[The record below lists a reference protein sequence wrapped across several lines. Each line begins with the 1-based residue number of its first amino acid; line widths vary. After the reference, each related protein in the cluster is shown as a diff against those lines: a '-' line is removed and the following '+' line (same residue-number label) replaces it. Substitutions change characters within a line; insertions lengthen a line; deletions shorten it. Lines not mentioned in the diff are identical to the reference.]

1 MLVDWF
7 TVGAQTINFI
17 ILVWLLK
24 RFLYQ
29 PILAAIDAREKRIA
43 SELADADTKR
53 TQALA
58 ERDEF
63 QQKNDAFDQQRAA
76 LLNQAT
82 REAENERRRLLD
94 EARAAADAWSA
105 KHHET
110 LRREAQTLHDMI
122 RHRVQHEVF
131 AIARRALTDLAGQ
144 SLEERMVN
152 QFVQKLRA
160 LNGEERSRLAALGG
174 SGATVIV
181 RTAFDL
187 APAQQTSTEGAI
199 GDLMGTGTR
208 VRFETA
214 PDLVSG
220 IELAADGHKV
230 AWSIAQY
237 LASLEKGAQT
247 LLEQAEGMPKR
258 EGDALEQGS

>member
-7 TVGAQTINFI
+7 TVGAQAINFV
-17 ILVWLLK
+17 ILVWLMK

-29 PILAAIDAREKRIA
+29 PILDAIDAREKRIA
-43 SELADADTKR
+43 GELADADAKR
-53 TQALA
+53 AEALV

-63 QQKNDAFDQQRAA
+63 QRKNDAFDQERAA
-76 LLNQAT
+76 LLNHAT
-82 REAENERRRLLD
+82 RDAERERRRLMD
-94 EARAAADAWSA
+94 EARQAADAWSA
-105 KHHET
+105 TRHET
-110 LRREAQTLHDMI
+110 LRREAQSLNELI
-122 RHRVQHEVF
+122 RHHVQHEVF
-131 AIARRALTDLAGQ
+131 TIARRVLTDLAAE
-144 SLEERMVN
+144 SLEDRMVN

-160 LNGEERSRLAALGG
+160 LNVEERSRLAALGG
-174 SGATVIV
+174 SPGTVIV

-187 APAQQTSTEGAI
+187 APAQQASTEGAI

-230 AWSIAQY
+230 AWSIAEY
-237 LASLEKGAQT
+237 LGLAREGRADAAGTGRRNAQT
-247 LLEQAEGMPKR
+247 RGGRA
-258 EGDALEQGS
+258 

>member
-7 TVGAQTINFI
+7 TVGAQAINFI

-29 PILAAIDAREKRIA
+29 PVLDAIDAREKRIA
-43 SELADADTKR
+43 SELADADAKR
-53 TQALA
+53 AQARA

-63 QQKNDAFDQQRAA
+63 QRKNDVFDHQRAA
-76 LLNQAT
+76 LLNDAT
-82 REAENERRRLLD
+82 REAESERRRLLG

-105 KHHET
+105 KHRET
-110 LRREAQTLHDMI
+110 LRREAQTLHDII

-131 AIARRALTDLAGQ
+131 AIARRALTDLAGE
-144 SLEERMVN
+144 SLEERMVD
-152 QFVQKLRA
+152 QFVHRLRM
-160 LNGEERSRLAALGG
+160 LNVEERSQLTALGG
-174 SGATVIV
+174 SPVIV

-187 APAQQTSTEGAI
+187 PPAQQASTEEAI
-199 GDLMGTGTR
+199 NELLGTRTR

-230 AWSIAQY
+230 AWSIAEY
-237 LASLEKGAQT
+237 LASLEKSAEK
-247 LLEQAEGMPKR
+247 LLEQKDTAGPEARGEGHEPR
-258 EGDALEQGS
+258 T